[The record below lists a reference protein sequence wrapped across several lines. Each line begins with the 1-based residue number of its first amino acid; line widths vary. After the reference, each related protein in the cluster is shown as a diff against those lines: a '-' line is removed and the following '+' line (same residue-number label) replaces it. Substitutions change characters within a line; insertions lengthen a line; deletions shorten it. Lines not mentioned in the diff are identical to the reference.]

1 MTKRGYGFRAKPFK
15 LPKRKKP
22 YTQVEKIYFGL
33 LHMSIGLDAAYAGI
47 QYIQKLITDNKKESD
62 PF

>member
-1 MTKRGYGFRAKPFK
+1 MKKSVVFRSKLFKP
-15 LPKRKKP
+15 PKRKKP

-33 LHMSIGLDAAYAGI
+33 WQIAHGLDAAYAGL
-47 QYIQKLITDNKKESD
+47 QYIQKLIVENKKESD